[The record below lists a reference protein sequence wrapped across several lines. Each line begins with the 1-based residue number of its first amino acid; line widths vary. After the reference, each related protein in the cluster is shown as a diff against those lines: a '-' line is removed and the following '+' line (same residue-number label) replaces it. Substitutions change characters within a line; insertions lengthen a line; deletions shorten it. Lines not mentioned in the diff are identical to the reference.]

1 MSFVFYPDNFV
12 DEGFLSSVLQRDRSN
27 RTIRLCA
34 AFFLL
39 KRLEQYLCNAAFDMH
54 ITVCCQMN
62 ASEAVFSNGT
72 VYYAVKCGS
81 NV

>member
-1 MSFVFYPDNFV
+1 MKAFCLASC
-12 DEGFLSSVLQRDRSN
+12 SVTVQIEQYVSVVL
-27 RTIRLCA
+27 
-34 AFFLL
+34 FFLL
-39 KRLEQYLCNAAFDMH
+39 KRLEQYLCNAAFHMH

-72 VYYAVKCGS
+72 VYYVVKCGS